1 MAYKSDEDRR
11 AYQRA
16 YYQAN
21 KDKKKR
27 TKPNPETTKKY
38 RQEHYATLSTMLPKE
53 LVERFKL
60 VAAESGD
67 SVRAIIRAAIEEYL
81 KEKGGTE

>member
-1 MAYKSDEDRR
+1 MAYKNDEDRR

-27 TKPNPETTKKY
+27 TKPNPETVKKY
-38 RQEHYATLSTMLPKE
+38 RKEHLLTVAAMLPKE
-53 LVERFKL
+53 LVERFRS
-60 VAAESGD
+60 VAAERGD
-67 SVRAIIRAAIEEYL
+67 SQSAIIRVAIEEYI
-81 KEKGGTE
+81 KKGGTE